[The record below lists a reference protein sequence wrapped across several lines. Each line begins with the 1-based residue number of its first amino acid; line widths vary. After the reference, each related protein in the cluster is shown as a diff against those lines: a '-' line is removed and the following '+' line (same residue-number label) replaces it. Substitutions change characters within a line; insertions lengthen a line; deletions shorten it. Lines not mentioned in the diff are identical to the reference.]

1 MTGYAFAL
9 VLCVAV
15 VVLVLQLLRTQRI
28 REKYA
33 AAWIL
38 LALAVVLLGLFPGLA
53 VGMSRL
59 VGVQT
64 PINLV
69 FALASVVLF
78 AVSVQLSSEVSRS
91 EEQVR
96 TLAERVALMQF
107 EIREL
112 QGAQQAPTDPT
123 RSTDGSSN
131 PGSI

>member
-1 MTGYAFAL
+1 MSGYAFAL